1 MERRL
6 PIRRGQRAQRMK
18 PLRGAGAFT
27 LACAA
32 VLWPRIRLLETEMKT
47 IVLVL
52 CLIAVAVPCNAAQ
65 NVKRKSPDPL
75 SLAQTCRAKVGRE
88 EPEATDGR
96 SHVGQLNV
104 QRFSDC
110 LMGR

>member
-1 MERRL
+1 
-6 PIRRGQRAQRMK
+6 
-18 PLRGAGAFT
+18 
-27 LACAA
+27 
-32 VLWPRIRLLETEMKT
+32 MKT

-52 CLIAVAVPCNAAQ
+52 SLIALATP
-65 NVKRKSPDPL
+65 
-75 SLAQTCRAKVGRE
+75 SLAAPRQSLEKMCRELVGKE

>member
-1 MERRL
+1 MR
-6 PIRRGQRAQRMK
+6 
-18 PLRGAGAFT
+18 
-27 LACAA
+27 
-32 VLWPRIRLLETEMKT
+32 T
-47 IVLVL
+47 IIVVL

-65 NVKRKSPDPL
+65 NVKRKSPASS
-75 SLAQTCRAKVGRE
+75 SLAQICRVKVGPE